1 MSKRETDAVHTTTPE
16 RVGMDEI
23 KKMPALLDTVQYG
36 SITGMSPLYVA
47 RLCRA
52 GKLPAVRCGRS
63 WRINKTKALEMLGL
77 A

>member
-1 MSKRETDAVHTTTPE
+1 MSKRETDAVHTTIPE

-23 KKMPALLDTVQYG
+23 RKMPALLDTVQYA
-36 SITGMSPLYVA
+36 SIEGITPLYAA
-47 RLCRA
+47 RLCKE

-63 WRINKTKALEMLGL
+63 WRINKQKALERLGL